1 MPPAPR
7 PSSRGVLLDL
17 IRSSGPVTRVD
28 LAEITGLT
36 QATVSVAVREL
47 IGDGLVVET
56 GRGDPTG
63 GKPRTWLEVN
73 PQSRLG
79 VGVHIS
85 RESISYVVANLAGEM
100 VGRQRVHGAGDEDP
114 ELTVARIARDV
125 DHLLDDLA
133 VDRRS
138 VVGIGL
144 ALPGPIDRRAGT
156 IGRAPSLPHWADF
169 PIRRAMTAATGIA
182 CELENDATAAAL
194 GEYWLG
200 ATTDH
205 TTYAAVYMDVGIGAG
220 IVVDGTIYRGISS
233 NVGEIGHITVDP
245 TAGRCPCGNIGCLE
259 LVAAPPVVAARAEP
273 APDGSRRSFG
283 ELARD
288 AVHGD
293 DAARLLIEA
302 SAEHLATGVVTLV
315 NLFDVD
321 LVVLAG
327 SAFVDAATIYVRT
340 VSSALDERAF
350 VRGTRSTTVRPSLN
364 GHDAAVIGAATT
376 VLQEK
381 LSPRSL
387 RMVSLGVA
395 TA

>member
-28 LAEITGLT
+28 LAETTGLT
-36 QATVSVAVREL
+36 QATVSVVVREL
-47 IGDGLVVET
+47 ISEGLVVET

-73 PQSRLG
+73 PHSRLG

-100 VGRQRVHGAGDEDP
+100 VGRQRVHGTGSDDP
-114 ELTVARIARDV
+114 KSTVKRIARDV
-125 DHLLDDLA
+125 DHLLDDLDA
-133 VDRRS
+133 DRDS

-144 ALPGPIDRRAGT
+144 ALPGPINRGEGT
-156 IGRAPSLPHWADF
+156 VGRAPSLPEWEDF

-205 TTYAAVYMDVGIGAG
+205 TTYATVYMDVGIGAG

-233 NVGEIGHITVDP
+233 NVGEIGHITIDP
-245 TAGRCPCGNIGCLE
+245 TAGQCPCGNIGCLE
-259 LVAAPPVVAARAEP
+259 LVAAPPAIAARAEP
-273 APDGSRRSFG
+273 AADGTRRSFG
-283 ELARD
+283 EIARD

-293 DAARLLIEA
+293 EAARMLVEE
-302 SAEHLATGVVTLV
+302 SAQHLATAVVTLV

-327 SAFVDAATIYVRT
+327 SAFVDAATIYVGA
-340 VSSALDERAF
+340 VSSALERRAF
-350 VRGTRSTTVRPSLN
+350 TRATRSTSVRPSIN

-381 LSPRSL
+381 LSPRRL
-387 RMVSLGVA
+387 RMVSLGNA
-395 TA
+395 SA